1 MSAIEISKTG
11 EAPRREV
18 MKKIEE
24 LKQEMQVSGKYCFIC
39 AICGKKGPK
48 FAEKDKSSGQ
58 IIIMS
63 DAPGLDKW
71 PIKVVSAE
79 GKITEQQLPASRF
92 GCMATAFTTVRICPS
107 CSRKNN

>member
-1 MSAIEISKTG
+1 MSAAEISKIGIAT
-11 EAPRREV
+11 RREV
-18 MKKIEE
+18 RKKIEAH
-24 LKQEMQVSGKYCFIC
+24 KQEMQASGKYCFIC

-63 DAPGLDKW
+63 DAPGLDRW

-79 GKITEQQLPASRF
+79 GKITAQQLPASGF
-92 GCMATAFTTVRICPS
+92 GCMATTFTTVRICPS
-107 CSRKNN
+107 CSRKNH